1 MNANSP
7 IRERAFTLIEMLV
20 VIAIIGILA
29 ALLLPALA
37 RSKQQAAKIQ
47 CMSNLRQLQLAWQL
61 YVTDNNGWLPR
72 NNFTQEAGK
81 TWIYASW
88 TAGWLDYSDN
98 NPDNTNT
105 TLLTTGGFGRIGQY
119 TANAGIYKCPA
130 DKSWANHAGK
140 PQPRIRSYSMN
151 SYVGSRQY
159 SYTDGGAAYYVYWKD
174 SDLGKPPPA
183 KHFVFIDEHEDFIN
197 DGFFF
202 FSMAGGP
209 RAGWIDLPAARH
221 QNAANLTFA
230 DGHVETKRWL
240 DKRTLQPVLRKQPE
254 LIFAP
259 NSADHAWLRER
270 ASAVRN
276 PDGG

>member
-1 MNANSP
+1 
-7 IRERAFTLIEMLV
+7 
-20 VIAIIGILA
+20 
-29 ALLLPALA
+29 
-37 RSKQQAAKIQ
+37 
-47 CMSNLRQLQLAWQL
+47 
-61 YVTDNNGWLPR
+61 
-72 NNFTQEAGK
+72 
-81 TWIYASW
+81 
-88 TAGWLDYSDN
+88 
-98 NPDNTNT
+98 
-105 TLLTTGGFGRIGQY
+105 
-119 TANAGIYKCPA
+119 
-130 DKSWANHAGK
+130 
-140 PQPRIRSYSMN
+140 
-151 SYVGSRQY
+151 
-159 SYTDGGAAYYVYWKD
+159 
-174 SDLGKPPPA
+174 
-183 KHFVFIDEHEDFIN
+183 IN